1 MTGDSNRAAG
11 EAAYARVDRALGIP
25 TAKPASA
32 KSATGWR
39 SLPVV
44 SWVLN
49 GPTPSLWTYARLL
62 LLLGAVSIVA
72 GILLSM
78 LGALFVMVV
87 FQENGAGV
95 ATTMLIS
102 AFTFGTPAAVFMSGS
117 GVLAYL
123 AARNDREAGQVLS
136 DAVTEP
142 TPIEEPVPDPPATP
156 AKGIVPNMDLDD
168 YEDHKND
175 DPAD

>member
-11 EAAYARVDRALGIP
+11 EAAYAKVDRALGIP
-25 TAKPASA
+25 PAKPASA

-102 AFTFGTPAAVFMSGS
+102 A
-117 GVLAYL
+117 
-123 AARNDREAGQVLS
+123 
-136 DAVTEP
+136 
-142 TPIEEPVPDPPATP
+142 
-156 AKGIVPNMDLDD
+156 
-168 YEDHKND
+168 
-175 DPAD
+175 